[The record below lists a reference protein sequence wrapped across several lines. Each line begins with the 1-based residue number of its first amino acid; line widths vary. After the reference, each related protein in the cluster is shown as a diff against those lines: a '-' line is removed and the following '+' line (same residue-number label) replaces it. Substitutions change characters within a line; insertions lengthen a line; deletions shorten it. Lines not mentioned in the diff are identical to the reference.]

1 MTWEQVLK
9 IDYDA
14 SKSSQGLHVTKMYMF
29 LKRYFADTH
38 TKRFLEF
45 YIPYPELDQHTKRR
59 IKENLELLLTG
70 QGGWRGD
77 GRVFPGI
84 SIKTL
89 NDYNIELEFDD
100 AKHIKDRDKFIEA
113 SEEYKDR
120 DRRNKNY
127 YWWMEPA
134 PYDDKIQSAWR
145 SLSNLIKRSSWHNY
159 GRRGYMYR

>member
-1 MTWEQVLK
+1 MTWEQMLK

-45 YIPYPELDQHTKRR
+45 YIPYSELDDYTKGRL
-59 IKENLELLLTG
+59 KNVLEILLTG
-70 QGGWRGD
+70 HGRTWGD
-77 GRVFPGI
+77 TRTFPGI
-84 SIKTL
+84 TIKELT
-89 NDYNIELEFDD
+89 DDNIDLEFDD
-100 AKHIKDRDKFIEA
+100 SKHIEERDKFIEE

-120 DRRNKNY
+120 DRRTRNY

-145 SLSNLIKRSSWHNY
+145 SMSNLIKRSSWHNY
-159 GRRGYMYR
+159 GRRNLYR

>member
-38 TKRFLEF
+38 TKRFLDF
-45 YIPYPELDQHTKRR
+45 YIPYPELHRNTKRR
-59 IKENLELLLTG
+59 MKNDLELLLTG
-70 QGGWRGD
+70 QGNWRAD

-84 SIKTL
+84 IIKELT
-89 NDYNIELEFDD
+89 DDNIDLEFDD
-100 AKHIKDRDKFIEA
+100 AKHIEERDKFIEE

-120 DRRNKNY
+120 DRRKGNY

-134 PYDDKIQSAWR
+134 PYDDKIQNAWR
-145 SLSNLIKRSSWHNY
+145 SISNLIKRSSWHNY
-159 GRRGYMYR
+159 GRGEYFYR

>member
-1 MTWEQVLK
+1 MIWEQMLK

-45 YIPYPELDQHTKRR
+45 YIPYPELEPPTKRR
-59 IKENLELLLTG
+59 MKDNLELLLTG

-84 SIKTL
+84 TIKTL
-89 NDYNIELEFDD
+89 DDDNIDLEFDD
-100 AKHIKDRDKFIEA
+100 ALHIEERDKFIEE

-120 DRRNKNY
+120 NRRSRNY

-145 SLSNLIKRSSWHNY
+145 SISNLIKRSSWHN
-159 GRRGYMYR
+159 MYRYR